1 MKGKNSNNQNGK
13 GDSPRNN
20 TTRKFRD
27 NYNKINWKKKIDK
40 TKKKQYTL
48 HEIKISTMDQI
59 TELWNLPW
67 GDGLLLTFMLMALYT
82 YKVWIDNK
90 FKK

>member
-1 MKGKNSNNQNGK
+1 
-13 GDSPRNN
+13 
-20 TTRKFRD
+20 
-27 NYNKINWKKKIDK
+27 
-40 TKKKQYTL
+40 
-48 HEIKISTMDQI
+48 MDQV
-59 TELWNLPW
+59 TELWSLPW